1 MAMYLYIVYHFE
13 QSKKLYRALQNRSLS
28 FKMTRQ
34 KFFIAMVAYAKI

>member
-1 MAMYLYIVYHFE
+1 MAMYYILCIIL
-13 QSKKLYRALQNRSLS
+13 SRAKKLYRALQNRSLS